1 MGCESCTKGGGQ
13 PAGCRSNG
21 TCASGGCSKLA
32 VYDWL
37 SNMELPG
44 NAAPFEYVEVRF
56 KGTRKEFYRNSDGLS
71 LNPGDAVILDAVT
84 GYDVG
89 IVSAVGELA
98 RLQAERYDA
107 LKNFR
112 DIKRILRKAG
122 ADELALWREARQ
134 AEDPTMFRAREIAAM
149 LSLDMKISDV
159 EYRGD
164 KAKATFYY
172 TADGRVDFRELI
184 RKLAEVFRVRIE
196 MRQIGARQE
205 AGRLGGIGSCG
216 RELCCSTWLTDFR
229 SVSTSAARYQQLALN
244 TQKLAGQCG
253 KLKCCLNYELDA
265 YLDALK
271 NFPKNANKLKTKK
284 GTAFHLK
291 TDIFKGLMWYIYADD
306 VGGSPIPLP
315 SGRVKEILS
324 MNEEGKYP
332 EDLKDFADIPEPVHE
347 AYSNVVGQDSL
358 TRFDQKKGRSK
369 RKKRKKGG
377 KPGASAK
384 QGGTGGQK
392 PRGKG
397 GNKPKASGGGGKPRN
412 KRSGKPDKGRGKNN
426 SNTSGKNN
434 A

>member
-13 PAGCRSNG
+13 PAGCRNNG

-44 NAAPFEYVEVRF
+44 NAPPFEYVEVRF

-71 LNPGDAVILDAVT
+71 LNPGDAVVLDAVT

-107 LKNFR
+107 LKNTR

-122 ADELALWREARQ
+122 SDELALWREARQ

-184 RKLAEVFRVRIE
+184 RKLAEVFRVRVE

-253 KLKCCLNYELDA
+253 KLKCCLNYELDS

-271 NFPKNANKLKTKK
+271 GFPKNANKLKTKK

-291 TDIFKGLMWYIYADD
+291 TDIFKGLMWFIYADD
-306 VGGSPIPLP
+306 TGGSPIPLP
-315 SGRVKEILS
+315 ADRVKEILA

-332 EDLKDFADIPEPVHE
+332 EDLKDFAEIPEPVHE

-358 TRFDQKKGRSK
+358 TRFDRKKGRSK

-377 KPGASAK
+377 QPRANAGKADNNA
-384 QGGTGGQK
+384 GQ
-392 PRGKG
+392 PRAKG
-397 GNKPKASGGGGKPRN
+397 GNKPGGSKPRN
-412 KRSGKPDKGRGKNN
+412 KRSSKPRKGRGKN
-426 SNTSGKNN
+426 SGGNTSGKGNG
-434 A
+434 